1 MARSPALDVLFGQN
15 HGVLADPNFQLTL
28 LANLAAPLGT
38 ALVSPL
44 LDSLT
49 TPFGVSSTNVGLMI
63 TTFTAP
69 GIFIIPLSGFLTDYY
84 GRKPVLLFGLP
95 LSGPA
100 GTAIAFTTDFRVALG
115 LRALQGAG
123 LAGITPVLIT
133 SIGDMYDG
141 ERETTGQGIRFGVS
155 GLTTA
160 VFPVLAGFLVVVAWQ
175 YPFLLYGIAIPIA
188 AVVYF
193 RFDEPLAASGTS
205 PDRPTETPAEST
217 DDERYL
223 SKMGDVIA
231 RVHVVSFL
239 VVRAV
244 PVVLYIGFL
253 TYNSIGVLVAALE
266 FSGAVQWTLTG
277 VGLVGVSAGV
287 ASVLVMTAT
296 TPRSVYSST

>member
-1 MARSPALDVLFGQN
+1 
-15 HGVLADPNFQLTL
+15 
-28 LANLAAPLGT
+28 
-38 ALVSPL
+38 
-44 LDSLT
+44 
-49 TPFGVSSTNVGLMI
+49 
-63 TTFTAP
+63 
-69 GIFIIPLSGFLTDYY
+69 
-84 GRKPVLLFGLP
+84 
-95 LSGPA
+95 
-100 GTAIAFTTDFRVALG
+100 
-115 LRALQGAG
+115 
-123 LAGITPVLIT
+123 
-133 SIGDMYDG
+133 MYDG

-175 YPFLLYGIAIPIA
+175 SPFLLYGIAVPIA

-193 RFDEPLAASGTS
+193 RFDEPSAASGTS

-223 SKMGDVIA
+223 SKMADVIA

-239 VVRAV
+239 VARAV
-244 PVVLYIGFL
+244 PVFLYIGFL
-253 TYNSIGVLVAALE
+253 TYNSIVVVRLGGGTPQQAGVLVAAASVLYALSATQAGRISAFFDSTTYALVGANVCLGGGLIVFVLLPAFETALLGTASIGLGFGVTLSLYRSIVTDLAPENHRGGLVSVGETVGRVAATVSPVAIGVLVAALE
-266 FSGAVQWTLTG
+266 SAFGFSGAVRWTLTG